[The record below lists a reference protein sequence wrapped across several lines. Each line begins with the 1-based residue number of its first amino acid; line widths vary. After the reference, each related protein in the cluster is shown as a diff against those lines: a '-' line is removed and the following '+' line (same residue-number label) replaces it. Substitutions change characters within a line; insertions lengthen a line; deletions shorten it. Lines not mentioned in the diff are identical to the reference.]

1 MTTKTVRVNFTDN
14 SQKPYTDVP
23 AKILANRVSAGKL
36 IVSRAKYDYPEKNVA
51 YWDIEGQVSN
61 LVPALDTEI
70 SSTLE
75 FPLSFKLTSAPKS
88 FTLKDV
94 VKSTLR
100 AQRGL
105 TEQEIVQNLR
115 NLATTCLD
123 PIKKKFPSM
132 SINSGFRLTGE
143 VAGESATTDHGIGAA
158 VDLHFVVKNGTE
170 EWVSIV
176 TWIKNNI
183 PFKQLLLEFEE
194 KHVNNVY
201 VRTAIWIHL
210 AYVLVDGKVPKSGLP
225 YATFWNREP
234 AAKGRLTFIALA

>member
-1 MTTKTVRVNFTDN
+1 MTVKTVLVNFTDN

-23 AKILANRVSAGKL
+23 AKVLANRDAAGRL
-36 IVSRAKYDYPEKNVA
+36 IVSRARKDYPEKNVET
-51 YWDIEGQVSN
+51 WEVEEEKSN
-61 LVPALDTEI
+61 LVPVLDTEI
-70 SSTLE
+70 ASTLA

-94 VKSTLR
+94 VKSSLR

-105 TEQEIVQNLR
+105 TEQQIVQNLR

-132 SINSGFRLTGE
+132 RITSGFRLTGE
-143 VAGESATTDHGIGAA
+143 VAGESKTTDHGLGAA
-158 VDLHFVVKNGTE
+158 VDLSFTVKNGTE

-194 KHVNNVY
+194 KYEKEVY

-210 AYVLVDGKVPKSGLP
+210 AYVQVDGKVIKSALP
-225 YATFWNREP
+225 FGTFWNRSV
-234 AAKGRLTFIALA
+234 ADNGRLTFVALA